1 MYFQYF
7 RSLDAE
13 IPQSTLNRWKKRARI
28 HEESLR
34 NNNEFDHGIR
44 EYQKSD
50 DNNHNGSED
59 EDQNS
64 FHSGYDIENN
74 DDFDLQNEDEYEYVN
89 KDLNESIK
97 ELLKKDDKDY
107 SELDLYGALLSLFFS
122 CKISQAAFPIILSF
136 VELISDVEVPKDF
149 NECGNSFL
157 KLLNEQ
163 KIAVSKR
170 WFCKSCDVEV
180 SVNVDE
186 NSNIEENCNF
196 EEHLTIKK
204 NKSRRRIRMC
214 SICNNK

>member
-7 RSLDAE
+7 RSLDAD
-13 IPQSTLNRWKKRARI
+13 IPERTLNRWKSRARI

-34 NNNEFDHGIR
+34 SDNENDHRIP
-44 EYQKSD
+44 EYQ
-50 DNNHNGSED
+50 
-59 EDQNS
+59 
-64 FHSGYDIENN
+64 NN
-74 DDFDLQNEDEYEYVN
+74 DDYNNVHADEDDQNCLHSVYDLENTDEFDLRSEEDISE
-89 KDLNESIK
+89 DLNESIK
-97 ELLKKDDKDY
+97 ELLKKDDKEY
-107 SELDLYGALLSLFFS
+107 SEIDLYGALLSLFFS

-149 NECGNSFL
+149 NECRNSFL

>member
-7 RSLDAE
+7 CSLDAD
-13 IPQSTLNRWKKRARI
+13 IPERTLNRWKSRARI

-34 NNNEFDHGIR
+34 SDNENDHRIP
-44 EYQKSD
+44 EYQNND
-50 DNNHNGSED
+50 DYNNVHADED
-59 EDQNS
+59 DQNS
-64 FHSGYDIENN
+64 LHSVYDLENT
-74 DDFDLQNEDEYEYVN
+74 DEFDLRSEEDISE
-89 KDLNESIK
+89 DLNESIK
-97 ELLKKDDKDY
+97 ELLKKDDKEY
-107 SELDLYGALLSLFFS
+107 SEIDLYGALLSLFFS

-149 NECGNSFL
+149 NECRNSFL

-186 NSNIEENCNF
+186 NSNIEENFNF